1 MLQRR
6 SSDPAS
12 FDVIVVGARCAGSP
26 LAVLLARRGLSVCL
40 VDRDEFPSDT
50 PSTHGIQPVGV
61 DALERLGALDRVRDA
76 APPIEACFLAFDH
89 HRVSF
94 EDAISVTGAPMF
106 NVRRLVLDEI
116 LLDAAREAGV
126 EVLTGTTVTRLLRA
140 DGRVAGV
147 ETTAGSLRASL
158 VVGADGAR
166 STVARLVEA
175 EEYHRTA
182 PRRVFLW
189 SYFEG
194 VDSNERR
201 IWLGGIGEDAFLAS
215 PTDSGLFLAAF
226 VAPIR
231 RRDEL
236 RVNRTEAYEEGVRRW
251 PELADV
257 LAPAR
262 RAAPVQMM
270 SNWHGFFRRSAG
282 PGWALVGD
290 AGHFKDPTPGQGIA
304 DALRQVEA
312 LAPAIER
319 ALAGPEPDDRPLLEW
334 WDWRDRDAWEM
345 YWFAQD
351 LGATDRAPNLIA
363 AAGERFASDP
373 DTIEKLLRILNHE
386 LAPSRLFTPAFTMSV
401 LAAALRD
408 GRGRRLALL
417 TEGVGVG
424 REELRRW
431 RLRRLRP
438 APSAAG

>member
-1 MLQRR
+1 M
-6 SSDPAS
+6 
-12 FDVIVVGARCAGSP
+12 VVVGARCAGSP
-26 LAVLLARRGLSVCL
+26 LAALLARRGLDVCL

-61 DALERLGALDRVRDA
+61 EALERLGVLDRLRAV
-76 APPIEACFLAFDH
+76 APPVEAGFLAFDE
-89 HRVSF
+89 HRVGF
-94 EDAISVTGAPMF
+94 EDAVSVTGAPMF

-116 LLDAAREAGV
+116 LLDAARETGV
-126 EVLTGTTVTRLLRA
+126 EVLTGTTVTGLLGS

-147 ETTAGSLRASL
+147 ETTAGPLRAAL

-166 STVARLVEA
+166 STVARLVGA

-194 VDSNERR
+194 VDPGERR
-201 IWLGGIGEDAFLAS
+201 IWLGAIGEDSFLAS

-231 RRDEL
+231 RREEL
-236 RVNRTEAYEEGVRRW
+236 RRNRTEAYEEGVARW

-319 ALAGPEPDDRPLLEW
+319 GLAGPEPDDRPLLEW

-363 AAGERFASDP
+363 AAGDRFASDP
-373 DTIEKLLRILNHE
+373 ETIEKLLRILNHE
-386 LAPSRLFTPAFTMSV
+386 LAPSQLFTPGFTASV
-401 LAAALRD
+401 LFGALRK
-408 GRGRRLALL
+408 RPGRRLALL
-417 TEGVGVG
+417 GEAAGVGLD
-424 REELRRW
+424 ELRRW
-431 RLRRLRP
+431 RSRRLRP
-438 APSAAG
+438 AP